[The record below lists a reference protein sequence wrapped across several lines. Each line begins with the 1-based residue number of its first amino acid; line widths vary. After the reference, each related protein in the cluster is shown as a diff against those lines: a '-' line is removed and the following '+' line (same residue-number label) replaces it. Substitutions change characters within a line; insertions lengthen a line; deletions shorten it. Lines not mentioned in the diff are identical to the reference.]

1 MLTTV
6 TSRMTREMAVESA
19 GKRSAVICF
28 HHLSPIWPRGN
39 SVHVSEFIMVDGAS
53 GTQKST
59 GTTQKAIT
67 LARDEPVVAN
77 QETSLMAADSAEN
90 PKYGPGPSQ
99 VTATG
104 RRKRKDHGSA
114 REAGKSWSA
123 DEERL
128 FLEALDLCGT
138 QSLVPCEPMGA
149 CII

>member
-19 GKRSAVICF
+19 GKRSAVISF

-39 SVHVSEFIMVDGAS
+39 SVHVSEFIMVYGAS

-59 GTTQKAIT
+59 GTTQKATT

-77 QETSLMAADSAEN
+77 QETSLMAADSAGK

-104 RRKRKDHGSA
+104 RRKRKDHGTA

-149 CII
+149 CMV